1 MAKNLL
7 NKYVWLVE
15 TIYKAKRITFEEIN
29 EKWLE
34 NDMSEGVEL
43 ALRTFHKWRIAAE
56 EMFGLII
63 ECERKGGYHYYI
75 ANSDDI
81 KSGSLRSWLLNTLS
95 VSNLL
100 IDNQVLKDRIILEDV
115 SSGQDYLAPI
125 LEAMKKNLA
134 IHITYH
140 SYWKE
145 ESFSFDVEPY
155 AVKLFKQRWYLI
167 ARSPY
172 YDKIMI
178 YAIDRICDMEI
189 KRDKFKMP
197 KGFIPSEFFDDYY
210 GIIANTDSKVQK
222 IILKLS
228 AGQANYLRSLPLHQ
242 SQKEIECHKEYSL
255 FELHL
260 CPEFDF
266 QQEILSMGED
276 VEVMEPQWLRK
287 EFAGKIK
294 RMWNIYNG

>member
-1 MAKNLL
+1 MVLSGFFSTYASLLHIFFVYLQHLIFISMAKNLL

-100 IDNQVLKDRIILEDV
+100 IDNQVLKDRIILENV
-115 SSGQDYLAPI
+115 SSGQEYLAPI
-125 LEAMKKNLA
+125 FEAMKKNLA
-134 IHITYH
+134 LHITYQ

-155 AVKLFKQRWYLI
+155 KIQRGY
-167 ARSPY
+167 S
-172 YDKIMI
+172 KIVLKYNEGSLDLCEMTMEEVVGNYTI
-178 YAIDRICDMEI
+178 YTLGTIKDGPIDAATFTVR
-189 KRDKFKMP
+189 
-197 KGFIPSEFFDDYY
+197 
-210 GIIANTDSKVQK
+210 
-222 IILKLS
+222 
-228 AGQANYLRSLPLHQ
+228 
-242 SQKEIECHKEYSL
+242 
-255 FELHL
+255 
-260 CPEFDF
+260 
-266 QQEILSMGED
+266 
-276 VEVMEPQWLRK
+276 
-287 EFAGKIK
+287 
-294 RMWNIYNG
+294 